1 MSALNQ
7 IIPLLAGASEI
18 SIRLSRSG
26 DAITALVLPR
36 IEKVDPDEP
45 DESIRILSAA
55 LAQPFRFTCPVGND
69 VDAALGAALTEL
81 SAQRREVANDLALYR
96 EQADQARE
104 RAREASAAK
113 TKSSAKPVVKPAK
126 PAPANSAPAA
136 SAAAVE
142 NEERDGDDD
151 EGNDDA
157 PSASAAPAAVVT
169 DADQSVAGLFAD

>member
-36 IEKVDPDEP
+36 IDKVDPDEP

-55 LAQPFRFTCPVGND
+55 LAQPFRFTCAVGTD
-69 VDAALGAALTEL
+69 VDAAFGAALTEL
-81 SAQRREVANDLALYR
+81 AGQRREVANDLALYR
-96 EQADQARE
+96 EQSEQARE

-113 TKSSAKPVVKPAK
+113 AKPVSKPVAK
-126 PAPANSAPAA
+126 PGKATPPKATAIGADSTD
-136 SAAAVE
+136 
-142 NEERDGDDD
+142 DGDDGDDGHD
-151 EGNDDA
+151 ETT
-157 PSASAAPAAVVT
+157 SAQAATAAPAVT
-169 DADQSVAGLFAD
+169 DADKGVANLFGDD